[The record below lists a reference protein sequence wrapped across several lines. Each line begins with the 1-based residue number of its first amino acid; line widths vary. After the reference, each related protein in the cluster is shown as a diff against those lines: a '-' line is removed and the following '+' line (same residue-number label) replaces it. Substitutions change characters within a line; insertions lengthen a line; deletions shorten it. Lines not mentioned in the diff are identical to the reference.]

1 MIGKVV
7 VSGIS
12 LILVVGVVIGVV
24 ASVHRGSDSKSDN
37 LSPQMKAVTQICQ
50 PTNYK
55 EVCTKTLSSANTT
68 DPKELIKAG
77 ILAISDSLSK
87 SMNLS
92 EGLVGEAGNEPR
104 SKLALEDCKTLLNN
118 ASQELQDTLAKMSDK
133 DLKSIAEQSDDFR
146 IWLSS
151 IIAYQELCIDGF
163 EHDGNL
169 KAQVQNSTDYGSELT
184 DNVLTILGGISDVL
198 KSFGLDFNIPSGN
211 SRKLLGADG
220 YPTWLSAADRRL
232 LAVRNVGGP
241 PPNAV
246 VALDGSGKFKSI
258 NAAINSYPKGFKGRY
273 VIYVKAGIYNEAV
286 VIPKT
291 QPNIFM
297 YGDGPRRTIITGK
310 KSFTSGINTWNTAS
324 FVVES
329 DGFICKSMGFQNTAG
344 PDGHQAVA
352 ARVNSDMSV
361 FFNCRFDGYQDTL
374 LYQAKRQFY
383 RNCVI
388 SGTIDFLFGYGAAVI
403 QNSLIIVRKPNPN
416 QFNTVTADGRK
427 TKGENTGLVI
437 HNCRIVPE
445 AKLVPQRLTVKTY
458 LGRPWKAF
466 STTVIMESQLGDLI
480 APEGWMPWAGTQFL
494 DTLYYAEYG
503 NAGPGSGTRGRVK
516 WNTLHLLSR
525 NEAQKFTISSFLPG
539 AGQWIRAAGVPFLP
553 GLKR

>member
-24 ASVHRGSDSKSDN
+24 ASVHRGESKNSEEIT
-37 LSPQMKAVTQICQ
+37 PQMKAVTQICQ

-55 EVCTKTLSSANTT
+55 EVCTKTLSTANST

-92 EGLVGEAGNEPR
+92 EGLVKEAGNEPR
-104 SKLALEDCKTLLNN
+104 SKLALEDCKILLNN
-118 ASQELQDTLAKMSDK
+118 ASQELQDIITKMSDSDVK
-133 DLKSIAEQSDDFR
+133 NITAQSDDFR

-163 EHDGNL
+163 DHDNDL
-169 KAQVQNSTDYGSELT
+169 KAQVRNSTNYGNELT
-184 DNVLTILGGISDVL
+184 DNVLTILAGISDIL
-198 KSFGLDFNIPSGN
+198 KSFGLQLDLPGGT
-211 SRKLLGADG
+211 SRKLLGAGG
-220 YPTWLSAADRRL
+220 YPTWVSGSDRRL
-232 LAVRNVGGP
+232 LQIRNAGGVT
-241 PPNAV
+241 PNAV

-258 NAAINSYPKGFKGRY
+258 NAAINSCPKDFKGRF
-273 VIYVKAGIYNEAV
+273 VIYVKEGLYNEAV
-286 VIPKT
+286 VIPKNS
-291 QPNIFM
+291 PSILM
-297 YGDGPRRTIITGK
+297 YG
-310 KSFTSGINTWNTAS
+310 
-324 FVVES
+324 
-329 DGFICKSMGFQNTAG
+329 MGFQNTAG

-352 ARVNSDMSV
+352 IRVNSDMSI
-361 FFNCRFDGYQDTL
+361 FYNCRMDGYQDTL

-416 QFNTVTADGRK
+416 QFNTVTADGKK

-445 AKLVPQRLTVKTY
+445 EKLVPTRLTTRTY
-458 LGRPWKAF
+458 LGRPWKEF
-466 STTVIMESQLGDLI
+466 STTVVMETQLGDLI
-480 APEGWMPWAGTQFL
+480 QPEGWMPWAGTLFL
-494 DTLYYAEYG
+494 DTLYYAEYA
-503 NAGPGSGTRGRVK
+503 NSGPGANTARRVK
-516 WNTLHLLSR
+516 WKTFHLL
-525 NEAQKFTISSFLPG
+525 NQAEAQKFTVGAFLPG
-539 AGQWIRAAGVPFLP
+539 AAQWVGGAQVPFLA
-553 GLKR
+553 GFK